1 MLHIGKVIINYKNLT
16 MKTVKIISSIGII
29 VVAIFLAT
37 GCAKD
42 NSLLTKSSTL
52 AVSLTTAKSTSPT
65 TTGSKGVAAITSG
78 FTVNS
83 VKISIANLT
92 IEENSGN
99 DVEQQGNHNDGG
111 NDNENKSNEGSDVE
125 NGDVL
130 LAGPYVLDVI
140 DGKLTIDQVDVYPG
154 TFKKVD
160 FIFLVNN
167 EASFGGNSI
176 VVSGNYQNTDGTVI
190 PVVLKSDFNQQVQIP
205 LINGGVTVAANSS
218 IALSIVLDIP
228 SWINNL
234 DLSTAVVSNNEILIS
249 ISSNQELLK
258 LFETN
263 LNSNIE
269 VED

>member
-1 MLHIGKVIINYKNLT
+1 
-16 MKTVKIISSIGII
+16 MKTVKIVSSIGII
-29 VVAIFLAT
+29 VIAVFLAT

-52 AVSLTTAKSTSPT
+52 AVSLSTLKSTSLT
-65 TTGSKGVAAITSG
+65 TSGSKGITVGTNG

-99 DVEQQGNHNDGG
+99 DIEQQGNHNDGG
-111 NDNENKSNEGSDVE
+111 NDAESNSKEGSTGE

-130 LAGPYVLDVI
+130 LPGPYVLDVI

-160 FIFLVNN
+160 FTFLVNN
-167 EASFGGNSI
+167 EAGFGGNSI
-176 VVSGNYQNTDGTVI
+176 MVIGSYQKTDGTVL
-190 PVVLKSDFNQQVQIP
+190 PVVLRSDFNQQVQ
-205 LINGGVTVAANSS
+205 LQLANGGVIVAANSTV
-218 IALSIVLDIP
+218 ALSIVLDIP
-228 SWINNL
+228 TWLNSL
-234 DLSTAVVSNNEILIS
+234 DMSTALLLNNEILIDKT
-249 ISSNQELLK
+249 NNPELLR
-258 LFETN
+258 LFESN
-263 LNSNIE
+263 LNSNIQ

>member
-1 MLHIGKVIINYKNLT
+1 
-16 MKTVKIISSIGII
+16 MKTVKIVSSIGII
-29 VVAIFLAT
+29 VVAVFLAT

-52 AVSLTTAKSTSPT
+52 AVSLSTTKSTSLT
-65 TTGSKGVAAITSG
+65 TSGSKGITVGTNG

-99 DVEQQGNHNDGG
+99 DIEQKGNHNDGG
-111 NDNENKSNEGSDVE
+111 NDAESNTKEGSTGE

-130 LAGPYVLDVI
+130 LPGPYVLDVI

-160 FIFLVNN
+160 FTFLVNN
-167 EASFGGNSI
+167 EAGFGGNSI
-176 VVSGNYQNTDGTVI
+176 MVIGSYQKTDGTVL
-190 PVVLKSDFNQQVQIP
+190 PVVLRSDFNQQVQ
-205 LINGGVTVAANSS
+205 LQLANGGVIVAANSTV
-218 IALSIVLDIP
+218 ALSIVLDIP
-228 SWINNL
+228 TWLNSL
-234 DLSTAVVSNNEILIS
+234 DMSTAVLLNNEILIDKT
-249 ISSNQELLK
+249 NNPELLR
-258 LFETN
+258 LFESN
-263 LNSNIE
+263 LNSNIQ

>member
-1 MLHIGKVIINYKNLT
+1 
-16 MKTVKIISSIGII
+16 MKTVKIVSSIGII
-29 VVAIFLAT
+29 VVAVFLST

-52 AVSLTTAKSTSPT
+52 AVSLSTTKSTSLT
-65 TTGSKGVAAITSG
+65 TSGSKGITVGTNG

-99 DVEQQGNHNDGG
+99 DIEQQGNHNDGG
-111 NDNENKSNEGSDVE
+111 NDAESNTKEGSTGE

-130 LAGPYVLDVI
+130 LPGPYVLDVI

-160 FIFLVNN
+160 FTFLVNN
-167 EASFGGNSI
+167 EAGFGGNSI
-176 VVSGNYQNTDGTVI
+176 MVIGSYQKTDGTVL
-190 PVVLKSDFNQQVQIP
+190 PVELRSDFNQQVQ
-205 LINGGVTVAANSS
+205 LQLANGGVIVAANSTV
-218 IALSIVLDIP
+218 ALSIVLDIP
-228 SWINNL
+228 TWLNSL
-234 DLSTAVVSNNEILIS
+234 DMSTAVLLNNEILIDKT
-249 ISSNQELLK
+249 NNPELLR
-258 LFETN
+258 LFESN